1 MSLKNK
7 SYLKIGRHY
16 TECFKKHG
24 DSNFGVDW
32 PNEDDAI
39 RRYEVM
45 LNTIFNDA
53 RLKKYNILDF
63 GCGTSALY
71 DYIIK
76 KNLDDK
82 INYTGIDISEEYIK
96 TSKEKYP
103 NNTYYFQDILDGNIT
118 LNEYDF
124 ILLNSVF
131 TQSLSLSDNDMFD
144 FVKSIII
151 KLFPYSRYGLY
162 FNVMSPV
169 VDYKRSG
176 AFHLSF
182 EQVSE
187 FLCENI
193 TRSFTLNHNYMP
205 YEYFVCAYKDDD
217 FYS

>member
-76 KNLDDK
+76 KNLL
-82 INYTGIDISEEYIK
+82 
-96 TSKEKYP
+96 
-103 NNTYYFQDILDGNIT
+103 Q
-118 LNEYDF
+118 
-124 ILLNSVF
+124 
-131 TQSLSLSDNDMFD
+131 
-144 FVKSIII
+144 
-151 KLFPYSRYGLY
+151 
-162 FNVMSPV
+162 
-169 VDYKRSG
+169 
-176 AFHLSF
+176 H
-182 EQVSE
+182 
-187 FLCENI
+187 C
-193 TRSFTLNHNYMP
+193 
-205 YEYFVCAYKDDD
+205 
-217 FYS
+217 